1 MPISLLL
8 KDKGVLRRGKR
19 PTPSP
24 KKCSCLLTRLQ
35 LFQAQN
41 QGHPIRKDRESVN
54 GHQPLPKEGVPSSP
68 EVPVSQGRDQP
79 PVFWNPEVVYKL
91 APTPCCPSGSLQ
103 RQRGH
108 TPLNQGSPQEKGRGE
123 GPCISSCFLP
133 RMTQRAERPRCAVN
147 RGSSGWGLV
156 CGDWGWGCWGGGREW
171 AGGFCTD
178 ARPAKPP
185 LYGS

>member
-1 MPISLLL
+1 M
-8 KDKGVLRRGKR
+8 LRRGKR

-79 PVFWNPEVVYKL
+79 PVFWNPEVVYEL
-91 APTPCCPSGSLQ
+91 APTPCCLLGSLQ

-108 TPLNQGSPQEKGRGE
+108 NPLTRGPRKKRGE
-123 GPCISSCFLP
+123 GNGPASPPASS
-133 RMTQRAERPRCAVN
+133 
-147 RGSSGWGLV
+147 
-156 CGDWGWGCWGGGREW
+156 
-171 AGGFCTD
+171 
-178 ARPAKPP
+178 PA
-185 LYGS
+185 